1 MFSQTLFNLSIV
13 KLILAVR
20 ALNEYGIEQTKVK
33 ENKSSDI
40 LHGWSSSMHL
50 SNTHILVASVR
61 LDLTKGKNIN
71 KEDRYDLSYIWY
83 IEN

>member
-1 MFSQTLFNLSIV
+1 M

-40 LHGWSSSMHL
+40 LHSWSSFLPAVKSESEKSESEKSGSEHGKEQ
-50 SNTHILVASVR
+50 
-61 LDLTKGKNIN
+61 TKAQTFCMAGPP
-71 KEDRYDLSYIWY
+71 LCQQ
-83 IEN
+83 